1 MSRLTL
7 PSETILRSFPRVS
20 GDEPVRQLVNYEG
33 DVFSPRER
41 G

>member
-1 MSRLTL
+1 MSRGGG
-7 PSETILRSFPRVS
+7 PIVACPPRFPRVS

>member
-1 MSRLTL
+1 MSPVSTV
-7 PSETILRSFPRVS
+7 SYITDTSFPRVS
-20 GDEPVRQLVNYEG
+20 GDEHYADIVAMLL